1 MSRTF
6 LNEYN
11 ENYFDVV
18 GLLLDIDD
26 LKSMLND
33 PEQVELI
40 DRIQE
45 QVKLLEKLTRGN
57 Y

>member
-6 LNEYN
+6 LHEYN
-11 ENYFDVV
+11 ENYFDIV

-26 LKSMLND
+26 LKSTLTD

>member
-6 LNEYN
+6 INEYN
-11 ENYFDVV
+11 KNYFDIV
-18 GLLLDIDD
+18 GLLLDIDE
-26 LKSMLND
+26 LKGMLTD